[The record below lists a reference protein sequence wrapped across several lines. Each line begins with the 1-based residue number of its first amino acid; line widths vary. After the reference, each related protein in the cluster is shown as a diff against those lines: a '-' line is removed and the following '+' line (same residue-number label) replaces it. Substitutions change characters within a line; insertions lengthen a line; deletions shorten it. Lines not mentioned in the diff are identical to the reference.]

1 MSETQAPLNR
11 LSGEPSP
18 YLSQH
23 AQNPVDWY
31 PWGEEAF
38 ERARAEDKPVFLSV
52 GYSTC
57 HWCHV
62 MAHESFEDERV
73 ADLMNRVFV
82 SIKVDRE
89 ERPDIDGQYMAVC
102 QMLTGAGGWPLTIIM
117 TPDKKPFFAA
127 TYLPRESRF
136 GRVGLVELIPRI
148 EQVWRTRRE
157 EAVGSADRVAA
168 AFRDSGRPRPGRE
181 PDRSTLDLAHD
192 QLAQRF
198 DRLGGFSSAPK
209 FPTPHNI
216 LFLLRYWRRSGNT
229 QALDMA
235 VKTLEA
241 MRLGG
246 IFDHLGFGFHRY
258 STDQRWL
265 VPHFE
270 KMLYDQALL
279 ALAYLEAHQATG
291 RADFART
298 AREVFDYVRRDLTG
312 PEGGFYSAQD
322 ADSEGQEGKYY
333 LWTAGELRE
342 VLGPEE
348 AELMAGLYNVR
359 EEGNFAEEASG
370 RRSGANILHLSLPL
384 EAAAARLGLGTEE
397 LAGRVEAAR
406 LKLLAVRSGRVPP
419 QTDDKILTD
428 WNGLMIAA
436 LARGAQVLAEPALAE
451 AAERAAGFLLQ
462 RLRDPR
468 GRLLHRF
475 RAGRADVGAFVDDYA
490 FLTWGLIELYE
501 AAFNPDHLEAALALN
516 DELAEHFWDRTGDG
530 FFFSADDGE
539 ELLIRDK
546 AVYDGAVP
554 SGNSVALL
562 NLLRLA
568 RLTGRGE
575 LEERAGRLARA
586 LAGVVAE
593 APSAFTQFMCGLD
606 FALGPA
612 REVVI
617 VGRPEDADTRA
628 MLAALGRTFAP
639 NKAVLLKPPDPESPQ
654 ALALARLAPF
664 TAPMTGLKGRA
675 TAYVCRDQACQ
686 APTNELSQM
695 LESLGGE

>member
-1 MSETQAPLNR
+1 MSETKAPLNR
-11 LSGEPSP
+11 LAAEPSP
-18 YLSQH
+18 YLRQH
-23 AQNPVDWY
+23 AGNPVDWY

-38 ERARAEDKPVFLSV
+38 ERARAEDKPIFLSV

-73 ADLMNRVFV
+73 AELMNRAFV

-148 EQVWRTRRE
+148 EQVWRTRRQ
-157 EAVGSADRVAA
+157 EALGSADRVAA
-168 AFRDSGRPRPGRE
+168 ALRDSIRPRPDRDL
-181 PDRSTLDLAHD
+181 DRSTLDLAYG

-198 DRLGGFSSAPK
+198 DHLGGFSSAPK

-216 LFLLRYWRRSGNT
+216 LFLLRYWRRSGQT

-235 VKTLEA
+235 VRTLEA

-246 IFDHLGFGFHRY
+246 IFDQIGFGFHRY

-279 ALAYLEAHQATG
+279 ALAYLEGYQATG

-298 AREVFDYVRRDLTG
+298 AGEIFDYVRRDLTG
-312 PEGGFYSAQD
+312 PQGGFYSAQD

-333 LWTAGELRE
+333 LWTAGELGQ

-348 AELMAGLYNVR
+348 AELLAGLYNVR

-384 EAAAARLGLGTEE
+384 DQAAARLGLKPGE

-406 LKLLAVRSGRVPP
+406 LKLLEVRTKRVPP

-436 LARGAQVLAEPALAE
+436 LARGAQVLAQPALAE
-451 AAERAAGFLLQ
+451 AAERAAGFLLGQ
-462 RLRDPR
+462 LRDPR

-475 RAGRADVGAFVDDYA
+475 RAGRADVSAFADDYA

-516 DELAEHFWDRTGDG
+516 DELLEHFWDRAEGG
-530 FFFSADDGE
+530 FFFSAADAE
-539 ELLIRDK
+539 ELLVRDK
-546 AVYDGAVP
+546 VVYDGAVP

-575 LEERAGRLARA
+575 LEDRAGQLARA

-593 APSAFTQFMCGLD
+593 APSAFTQFMCALD

-617 VGRPEDADTRA
+617 VGRPGAEDTRA
-628 MLAALGRTFAP
+628 LLAALGRTFAP
-639 NKAVLLKPPDPESPQ
+639 NKAVLLKPLDSESPQ
-654 ALALARLAPF
+654 AQALARLTPF

-675 TAYVCRDQACQ
+675 TAYVCRDRACQ
-686 APTNELSQM
+686 APTNELNQM
-695 LESLGGE
+695 LESLDG